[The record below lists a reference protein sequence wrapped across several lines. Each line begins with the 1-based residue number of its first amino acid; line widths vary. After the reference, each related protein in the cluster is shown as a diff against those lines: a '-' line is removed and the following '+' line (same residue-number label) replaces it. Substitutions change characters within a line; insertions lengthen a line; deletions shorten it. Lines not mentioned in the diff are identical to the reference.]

1 MKGSILWI
9 EEQVHMCVGS
19 TSQILTTTFI
29 EVESELPFATHF
41 SSIIWH
47 CDAGYSIRKKKTE
60 QDFRPSGIDWIV
72 KCSPTEWLYYSVFGY
87 WLTLYNNL
95 HDPVLLTKTKLLKI
109 IFSIWNRAEKK
120 VEEKKTLYFKALK
133 KTEMLPWQIREI
145 SWHSKITKIKLE

>member
-109 IFSIWNRAEKK
+109 ISVFEIE
-120 VEEKKTLYFKALK
+120 LK
-133 KTEMLPWQIREI
+133 KSRRKKNFIFQSPKKNRNVALADKRN
-145 SWHSKITKIKLE
+145 